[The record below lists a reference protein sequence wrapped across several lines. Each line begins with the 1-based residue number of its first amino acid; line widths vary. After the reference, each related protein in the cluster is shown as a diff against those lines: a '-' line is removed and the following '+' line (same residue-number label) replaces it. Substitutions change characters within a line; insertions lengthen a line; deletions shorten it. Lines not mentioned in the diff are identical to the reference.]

1 VNRASAPERA
11 PDIPGPFGDYT
22 LLTRFARGGM
32 ADVYLAELAS
42 SPIHDITP
50 ERLEDGSFLALKLLL
65 PSLAGRR
72 KFVDMFQSEG
82 RLGLLLRHPNIVET
96 LDVGVADGH
105 HYIAM
110 SFIAGHNL
118 GQLIRYFA
126 SVQAPV
132 PLDVALFVIDQV
144 LAGLEHTHTLTSDEG
159 APLDLVNRDVSPANI
174 MLGYDGH
181 VRLIDFGIAQALL
194 DYRSQIGS
202 IKGKVVY
209 MSPEQVRGLPLD
221 ARSDLFSLGTV
232 LYQLLT
238 GREPFQA
245 PTEFDQMERVRE
257 ARPPAAHT
265 VSSRVDEALSSLVAR
280 AMEKDASARFG
291 SAAEMREALR
301 AYCTEA
307 EILLEPT
314 HLARV
319 MRAEFVR
326 QRQKV
331 LDDLLDARALLEPAT
346 PVPEAEISSPR
357 RRDEQERRARS
368 RREFPTENSPVVV
381 ESPETPRWL
390 LPALILTLC
399 IAAALLAVVLFR
411 GA

>member
-1 VNRASAPERA
+1 
-11 PDIPGPFGDYT
+11 
-22 LLTRFARGGM
+22 M
-32 ADVYLAELAS
+32 ADVYLAEPADAPVLE
-42 SPIHDITP
+42 ITP

-65 PSLAGRR
+65 PHLASRR

-82 RLGLLLRHPNIVET
+82 RLGGLLRHPNIVET
-96 LDVGVADGH
+96 LGVGVVDGH

-118 GQLIRYFA
+118 GQLIRYFDSA
-126 SVQAPV
+126 RAPV
-132 PLDVALFVIDQV
+132 PLDIALFVIDQV
-144 LAGLEHTHTLTSDEG
+144 LAGLDHTHNLESTEG
-159 APLDLVNRDVSPANI
+159 TPLDLVNRDVSPANI

-257 ARPPAAHT
+257 ARPPTAHS
-265 VSSRVDEALSSLVAR
+265 VSSRVDEALSALVAK
-280 AMEKDASARFG
+280 AMEKDAAARFA

-301 AYCTEA
+301 AYCA
-307 EILLEPT
+307 DAGIPLEPT
-314 HLARV
+314 HLSRV

-331 LDDLLDARALLEPAT
+331 LDDLLDARALLEPAP
-346 PVPEAEISSPR
+346 PVPEAEVASPR
-357 RRDEQERRARS
+357 RRDEPERRARA

-399 IAAALLAVVLFR
+399 IAAALLAVVLLR
-411 GA
+411 GT